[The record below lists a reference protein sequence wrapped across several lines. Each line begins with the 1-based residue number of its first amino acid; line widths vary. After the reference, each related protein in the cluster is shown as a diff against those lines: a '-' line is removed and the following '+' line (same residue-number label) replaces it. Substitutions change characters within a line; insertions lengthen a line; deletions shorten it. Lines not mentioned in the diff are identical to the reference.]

1 VSFTLSVLL
10 LLSVP
15 ESQQLP
21 VVGERTK
28 NSGHHVSPV
37 TIRYAQVRIQKR
49 VIIRVPRRRP
59 ARAMRLADIQR
70 QSKPTSYKEKKIG
83 KCLPMANILGVQM
96 FGGRYLDLIT
106 KDRRRIRARLEKKC
120 QARSFYSGFY
130 MEKSGD
136 GKICTNRDMLHSRT
150 GVKCEIDRFRELVPQ
165 R

>member
-1 VSFTLSVLL
+1 VSFTLSALL

-15 ESQQLP
+15 EPQQLP
-21 VVGERTK
+21 VVGARSE
-28 NSGHHVSPV
+28 NSGHHVSPIV
-37 TIRYAQVRIQKR
+37 IRYAQVRIQKR

-106 KDRRRIRARLEKKC
+106 KDRKRIRAGAVGKKMPGAQLLFRLL
-120 QARSFYSGFY
+120 Y
-130 MEKSGD
+130 
-136 GKICTNRDMLHSRT
+136 GKIGR
-150 GVKCEIDRFRELVPQ
+150 REDLCGP
-165 R
+165 